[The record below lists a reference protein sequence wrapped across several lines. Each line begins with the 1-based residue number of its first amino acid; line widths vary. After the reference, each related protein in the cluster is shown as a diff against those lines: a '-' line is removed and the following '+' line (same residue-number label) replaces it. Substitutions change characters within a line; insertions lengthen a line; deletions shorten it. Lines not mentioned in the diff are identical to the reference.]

1 MSMSWCLSLI
11 LRHHLRPDFLQPR
24 GLQIQK
30 RPDQPEEAL
39 PLEEEGAKRGIGD
52 PTHEQVSKV
61 TEAKRNTARN
71 K

>member
-1 MSMSWCLSLI
+1 MSSSWCLLLI
-11 LRHHLRPDFLQPR
+11 LRHHLRPNFLQPR

-39 PLEEEGAKRGIGD
+39 PLEEEGVKRGMSG
-52 PTHEQVSKV
+52 PAHEQVSKV
-61 TEAKRNTARN
+61 TEAKRNIARN